1 MNRRFC
7 GPLAAAFNWSG
18 RSATHCSNWAR
29 VILLLPT
36 ENTTASDATFTVGA
50 GVCGPPGII
59 VPGCTLTGGGVCC
72 GGVGGGVEGGCAN
85 ASARAARISI
95 VEIFL
100 AFIVTVLMNGL
111 RL

>member
-36 ENTTASDATFTVGA
+36 ENTTASDAPFTVGA

-72 GGVGGGVEGGCAN
+72 HGGRGGIEGGRAN
-85 ASARAARISI
+85 GAAHWPRFSI
-95 VEIFL
+95 VQIFC
-100 AFIVTVLMNGL
+100 TVLSPDLM
-111 RL
+111 